1 MDGVLAATNWTAV
14 GTAGVTGLTA
24 IIVSALGVLST
35 RITARVSARQIDA
48 EATRADAARGEVRRS
63 HRQSVYHGLLNAERN
78 CMPVI
83 VDAQATNEKR
93 VKAMLSLAEHING
106 AILFG
111 TEEVGRHALT
121 LAAMINQV
129 RLGLHRSG
137 GIEDEATEVFV
148 DRWIQARHD
157 LIDAMR
163 LDIAP
168 DSAPISAWPQWPA
181 A

>member
-1 MDGVLAATNWTAV
+1 MGGVLAAANWTAV

-24 IIVSALGVLST
+24 IVVSALGVLST
-35 RITARVSARQIDA
+35 RITARVSERQINAEVTGA
-48 EATRADAARGEVRRS
+48 EAARNELRRS

-83 VDAQATNEKR
+83 VDLEMTNEKR

-111 TEEVGRHALT
+111 TEEVGRHALN

-129 RLGLHRSG
+129 RLGLQQSG
-137 GIEDEATEVFV
+137 GIEDEATEV
-148 DRWIQARHD
+148 
-157 LIDAMR
+157 
-163 LDIAP
+163 
-168 DSAPISAWPQWPA
+168 
-181 A
+181 